1 MASTSRTSTAVATK
15 AQLAHV
21 AFSSGASHFV
31 ACTATGL
38 RVFSCK
44 DLVELVHCR
53 CNASGDKV
61 TCSELLTQSNLAA
74 VIRSPN
80 ATDGAADVYGVH
92 FMEWQ
97 RGQRQRQTTEATMTL
112 GTPGLGAV
120 GGVRLLGDHMLV
132 AGEKKAVLVVNG
144 NGDPQDKEEK
154 PTGPNP
160 LGLCALAIDQ
170 ATLVYAL
177 PREEKGA
184 VQVCRSGSPDSVDV
198 HAHDSSVACIALSC
212 DGRLLATAGSKGTL
226 VRIFSTDDGS
236 KLQELR
242 WVLHRHRRPLGCPV
256 DLLRHLPATGSLPG
270 EKHHEDHRLR
280 RRRHLALKEST
291 CAIVCYSTTNARFF
305 ARRWKPGFLNYHW
318 QYGEK
323 EMQTGGDVR
332 AVRVHRYWTVVVY
345 DRRLCV
351 FGPGEIGAA
360 RQPPQIPGR
369 DKNHGILRSVETDE
383 NPLGLCAVTSS
394 GPAEP
399 DGSAPFAFACPGA
412 EHGELRV
419 ERWVAGEF
427 VPLVISAH
435 TSRINAV
442 AMSPDGGLVATASV
456 RGTIVRVFCA
466 TDGRL
471 IGELRRGTDRA
482 DINCIV
488 FSPDSKW
495 LAVSSDKATVHV
507 FRVADSDLTSST
519 PESGVEQKQNA
530 PEEGGQAAP
539 AAAAPRAESP
549 PGPAKAS
556 TGSSLSFLKG
566 YLPSY
571 FSSEWSLAQFRLPEG
586 VKYSVAFE
594 REKPYTTI
602 LIIGTNGS
610 FYRCQF
616 DPVNA
621 GDMVQLE
628 HRKFMKVK

>member
-236 KLQELR
+236 KLQEVLR
-242 WVLHRHRRPLGCPV
+242 
-256 DLLRHLPATGSLPG
+256 
-270 EKHHEDHRLR
+270 E
-280 RRRHLALKEST
+280 ALE
-291 CAIVCYSTTNARFF
+291 A
-305 ARRWKPGFLNYHW
+305 GFLNYHW

-383 NPLGLCAVTSS
+383 NPLGLGAVTSP

-399 DGSAPFAFACPGA
+399 DGSAPFTFACPGA

-442 AMSPDGGLVATASV
+442 ALSPDGGLVATASV

-539 AAAAPRAESP
+539 AAAAP
-549 PGPAKAS
+549 PAKAS

-610 FYRCQF
+610 FCRCQF